1 MRKGFFLLKER
12 CLLLFLSLILF
23 LTFSQTAFSDTPQLI
38 SFQGRIVDANS
49 QPLADG
55 NYSMTFKIFNV
66 SVGGAALWTETQGT
80 VAVANGLFS
89 VLLGSVT
96 SLSSLGFN
104 ENYWLE
110 ITVGASTYTPRQ
122 QISAAAYALNIP
134 DLRVTTAK
142 IAPGTAGQILM
153 SNGTPAT
160 TWTSMSGDA
169 TINSSG
175 VVAIAAEAVAL
186 GTDTTGNY
194 AGSNA
199 EGGSATNAFACSA
212 DGTCE
217 IQSGIQSISNNNI
230 SIDALNTG
238 ATSTITLTNSN
249 AGNVAN
255 VNVADGALQ
264 IGGTSVIDSSRNV
277 ANVVN
282 LTNTGNTSLGD
293 TGTDTLTVYP
303 NTMNLTG
310 NVGKTID
317 VGSGALDT
325 TLTVTN
331 SGAGTA
337 NLSVEGSVTATS
349 FSGSASNALAC
360 SGDATCEANAITV
373 TNDVTV
379 SSGSVTVSTGNISVS
394 TGNVTIAGTINTGI
408 AATEVYQMNQA
419 VRTTDAVTFL
429 TVDTGQGA
437 NELYDM
443 DQNVMT
449 SSNVSFVNVTA
460 TGNTQIGNATGDL
473 LNVYPA
479 IFDWNDVDEN
489 KTIYVGS
496 GVTDRTLTLT
506 NPDATGKANL
516 TVEGT
521 VTAFAFSGSST
532 NALACSGDAT
542 CEVQSIQSTGTGL
555 TVDVPNAA
563 ADSTLTLTN
572 SNATYKAKLA
582 IEDANTVLSQGAG
595 NSLRVTTNSGYTE
608 VGPQNA
614 SWSHFMTDR
623 AAFYFNAPVVP
634 DGNTYPYTDNTR
646 TLGSSTNRWAS
657 VWAPTFTNSNSL
669 TIDAAN
675 AAATT
680 VTVTNSGAGVAA
692 LSVEGNAT
700 ITGGTT
706 TLNNGTSNLI
716 NFGSVGVAA
725 PSAAS
730 AGWKIKTYG
739 NSYGLGIE
747 GSTQWFSSGRYYK
760 FYNSDGSTYWKNRIM
775 FDTSDTLT
783 YPQVYAYDTAAAAT
797 LVEFKTGMYNNGGTL
812 YSENQIYS
820 RTGIA
825 NDSASTSGY
834 LNLNDD
840 VLVSG
845 GGWLRVDGSEGLYF
859 ETYGGGWRM
868 TDTTWI
874 RAYNDKYVYTGG
886 WIRADSGFDK
896 GGVPIVKEVAY
907 SQGANTTCGTSGW
920 AVVACYP
927 SGAGGNL
934 GNPDNGCPWSGNMI
948 CIWTDSF

>member
-1 MRKGFFLLKER
+1 MKKGFFLSL
-12 CLLLFLSLILF
+12 LSLILALF
-23 LTFSQTAFSDTPQLI
+23 LSRFAFSEMTNKYI
-38 SFQGRIVDANS
+38 SFQGRIVDANG

-55 NYSMTFKIFNV
+55 NYSILFEVCETEA
-66 SVGGAALWTETQGT
+66 GACTLWSETQPT
-80 VAVANGLFS
+80 VSVANGLFS
-89 VLLGSVT
+89 ALLGSVT
-96 SLSSLGFN
+96 ALDPADFN
-104 ENYWLE
+104 QDCWLK
-110 ITVGASTYTPRQ
+110 ITVNGSAYSPRQ
-122 QISAAAYALNIP
+122 KIGVSAYALNIAN
-134 DLRVTTAK
+134 LSVTTAK
-142 IAPGTAGQILM
+142 IAPGTAGQLLM
-153 SNGTPAT
+153 SNATPDT

-175 VVAIAAEAVAL
+175 SLTIAGDAVAL

-217 IQSGIQSISNNNI
+217 IQSGIQSISNN
-230 SIDALNTG
+230 SITVDALNTG
-238 ATSTITLTNSN
+238 ANSSITLTNSN
-249 AGNVAN
+249 GTYVAN
-255 VNVADGALQ
+255 VNIADGALQ
-264 IGGTSVIDSSRNV
+264 VGGTSVIDSSRNV

-282 LTNTGNTSLGD
+282 FTNTGNTSLGD
-293 TGTDTLTVYP
+293 AGTDTLTVYP

-317 VGSGALDT
+317 VGTGALDT

-360 SGDATCEANAITV
+360 SGDATCEANAISV
-373 TNDVTV
+373 TNDITV
-379 SSGSVTVSTGNISVS
+379 SSGSVTVTTGNLAVS

-419 VRTTDAVTFL
+419 VRTSDAVTFAGITNSANTTLGDAGADTL
-429 TVDTGQGA
+429 T
-437 NELYDM
+437 LYSTTM
-443 DQNVMT
+443 
-449 SSNVSFVNVTA
+449 
-460 TGNTQIGNATGDL
+460 
-473 LNVYPA
+473 
-479 IFDWNDVDEN
+479 DWNNVDED
-489 KTIYVGS
+489 KTIQVGS
-496 GVTDRTLTLT
+496 GITDRTLTLT

-516 TVEGT
+516 NVEGT
-521 VTAFAFSGSST
+521 VTAFAFSGSAT

-555 TVDVPNAA
+555 TIDVPNAVA
-563 ADSTLTLTN
+563 NSTLTVTN
-572 SNATYKAKLA
+572 SNATYAATVA
-582 IEDANTVLSQGAG
+582 IENTNTVLSQGAG

-634 DGNTYPYTDNTR
+634 AGNTYPYTNNTY
-646 TLGSSTNRWAS
+646 TLGTATNRWS
-657 VWAPTFTNSNSL
+657 TVYGVGGDLSGNL
-669 TIDAAN
+669 T
-675 AAATT
+675 
-680 VTVTNSGAGVAA
+680 V
-692 LSVEGNAT
+692 
-700 ITGGTT
+700 TGGTT
-706 TLNNGTSNLI
+706 TLNNATSNLI
-716 NFGSVGVAA
+716 NFGTAGVAV

-739 NSYGLGIE
+739 NNYGLGIE
-747 GSTQWFSSGRYYK
+747 GSTQWFSTGRYYK
-760 FYNSDGSTYWKNRIM
+760 FYNSDGSTFWKQRIL
-775 FDTSDTLT
+775 FDTDNTLT
-783 YPQVYAYDTAAAAT
+783 YPQVYAYDNAAT
-797 LVEFKTGMYNNGGTL
+797 PVATLLEFKTGIYNNGGTF

-845 GGWLRVDGSEGLYF
+845 GGWLRVDGSEGIYF
-859 ETYGGGWRM
+859 ETYGGGWHM

-874 RAYNDKYVYTGG
+874 RAYNNKYVYTGG
-886 WIRADSGFDK
+886 WMRADSGFDK
-896 GGVPIVKEVAY
+896 SGTPIIKKVDY
-907 SQGANTTCGTSGW
+907 TWGANTTCGTTGW
-920 AVVACYP
+920 AVVACYTD
-927 SGAGGNL
+927 GGGNL
-934 GNPDNGCPWSGNMI
+934 GNPDNGCPWTGDMI
-948 CIWTDSF
+948 CMWASGF